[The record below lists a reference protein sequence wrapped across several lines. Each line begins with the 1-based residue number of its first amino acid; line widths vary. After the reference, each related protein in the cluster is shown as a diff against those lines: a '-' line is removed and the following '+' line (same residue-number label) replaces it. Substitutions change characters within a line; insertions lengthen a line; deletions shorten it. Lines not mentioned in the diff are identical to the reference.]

1 MINGS
6 FNAADTNVLTVSFN
20 GTTYTLNGGGAT
32 NAKLTSSGNTWSLDV
47 QGTTL
52 TDGTY
57 AVVATA
63 YDIAG
68 NSSADTQN
76 VTIDTNAPGQNGDGT
91 APAITGITNDSNIST
106 DYITNDQTLVFNGT
120 AGANE
125 VVTVK
130 LDGATLGTAT
140 ANGSG
145 VWSYNHTATT
155 LANGTY
161 SLTASTTDVAGNTA
175 TATQAITI
183 DTNAPGQNGDG
194 TAPAITGITNDSN
207 ISTDYI
213 TNDQTLV
220 FNGTAGANEVVTV
233 KLDGATLGTATA
245 NGSGVWSYNH
255 TATTLAN
262 GTYSLTASTD
272 IAGNTASATQAVVID
287 TTAPGTTGLG
297 PIDITAPTDTGTNDT
312 TTGHGNPVI
321 TFTGEA
327 GLTISLIGADG
338 TTPLIA
344 GTQYTVA
351 YAGGTYTV
359 TLLDAIAGGSAD
371 PYGTYSGGVATG
383 NTASVTDG
391 TYTIKATDLAANTST
406 VGTFVIDT
414 TALSIPTVVAQ
425 TNVLTQPTLTGTFD
439 ATAGGLTVTVDSMTY
454 TLGRDAAL
462 TAHDNTWTLDLA
474 AAGQTLSV
482 KSYEI
487 VAAATDKA
495 GNTSTDKSSMELTVI
510 PVPLPPVQATLPA
523 VIVTPP
529 PAEIALPPAN
539 KGSIGSG
546 PVLDLTS
553 PNSIVIWPSADETG
567 RGKTPTEGFMTSGE
581 REAFRIVVVKAD
593 EPGLF
598 RFHGVPDQD
607 FDTGTHIRFQLPA
620 DAFMHTQENA
630 IVRITA
636 ERTDGG
642 PLPAWLRFNATT
654 GTFEGDAPPGSP
666 RVLEIRVTARDTDG
680 REASTIFRIKLHGD
694 DKQRPAGRTGL
705 TDQIRMSAQHRSP
718 YLQQMVIKPTS
729 SIHTSRQV

>member
-1 MINGS
+1 M
-6 FNAADTNVLTVSFN
+6 
-20 GTTYTLNGGGAT
+20 
-32 NAKLTSSGNTWSLDV
+32 
-47 QGTTL
+47 
-52 TDGTY
+52 
-57 AVVATA
+57 
-63 YDIAG
+63 
-68 NSSADTQN
+68 
-76 VTIDTNAPGQNGDGT
+76 
-91 APAITGITNDSNIST
+91 
-106 DYITNDQTLVFNGT
+106 
-120 AGANE
+120 
-125 VVTVK
+125 
-130 LDGATLGTAT
+130 
-140 ANGSG
+140 
-145 VWSYNHTATT
+145 
-155 LANGTY
+155 
-161 SLTASTTDVAGNTA
+161 TASTTDVAGNTA

-183 DTNAPGQNGDG
+183 DTNAP
-194 TAPAITGITNDSN
+194 S
-207 ISTDYI
+207 
-213 TNDQTLV
+213 
-220 FNGTAGANEVVTV
+220 
-233 KLDGATLGTATA
+233 
-245 NGSGVWSYNH
+245 
-255 TATTLAN
+255 
-262 GTYSLTASTD
+262 
-272 IAGNTASATQAVVID
+272 
-287 TTAPGTTGLG
+287 TTGLG

-359 TLLDAIAGGSAD
+359 TLLDAIPGGSAD
-371 PYGTYSGGVATG
+371 PYGTYASGIATG
-383 NTASVTDG
+383 NNASVTDG

-414 TALSIPTVVAQ
+414 TAPSIPTVVAQ

-439 ATAGGLTVTVDSMTY
+439 AADAAAGLTVTVDGMTY

-462 TAHDNTWTLDLA
+462 TAHDNTWTLDLV